1 MAWIKKPFLWNLMVG
16 LLGCLMLTSCSISYK
31 FNGASIDYNTTK
43 TITIEQFPIRSSYV
57 WGPMQAMF
65 NNELT
70 DVYAKST
77 RLQQVRRNGDL
88 IISGEITD
96 YSQMNQAVGADGYS
110 AQVSLR
116 MTVNVR
122 FTNNKDHN
130 QDFEQQFSATTQY
143 DSTQQ
148 LSAVQEELVQE
159 MCENIVDQIF
169 NATVANW

>member
-1 MAWIKKPFLWNLMVG
+1 MDWSKKLYIFCCFFCC
-16 LLGCLMLTSCSISYK
+16 LLLLSCSIK
-31 FNGASIDYNTTK
+31 FAFNGASIDYNETK

-57 WGPMQAMF
+57 WGPMASMF

-70 DVYAKST
+70 DVFAKST

-88 IISGEITD
+88 VISGEITD

-110 AQVSLR
+110 AQVSLK

-122 FTNNKDHN
+122 FTNNKRHE
-130 QDFEQQFSATTQY
+130 QDFEQSFSATTQY

-148 LSAVQEELVQE
+148 LTAVQEQLVQE

>member
-1 MAWIKKPFLWNLMVG
+1 MAWIKHFIFSALTCM
-16 LLGCLMLTSCSISYK
+16 LLLTSCSISYQ
-31 FNGASIDYNTTK
+31 FNGASIDYNKTK

-57 WGPMQAMF
+57 WGPMASMF

-70 DVYAKST
+70 DVYARST

-88 IISGEITD
+88 VISGEITD

-110 AQVSLR
+110 AQVSLK

-122 FTNNKDHN
+122 FTNNADHT
-130 QDFEQQFSATTQY
+130 QDFERQFSATTQY
-143 DSTQQ
+143 DSRQQ
-148 LSAVQEELVQE
+148 LSAVQEELVEQ
-159 MCENIVDQIF
+159 MSKDIVDQIF

>member
-1 MAWIKKPFLWNLMVG
+1 MDWRKKFEIAV
-16 LLGCLMLTSCSISYK
+16 CLVLCLCMTSCSMK
-31 FNGASIDYNTTK
+31 FAFNGASIDYNKTK

-57 WGPMQAMF
+57 WGPMSAMF

-70 DVYAKST
+70 DVFAKST
-77 RLQQVRRNGDL
+77 RLQQVRKNGDL
-88 IISGEITD
+88 MLSGEITD
-96 YSQMNQAVGADGYS
+96 YSQMNQAVGSDGYS

-122 FTNNKDHN
+122 FTNNVDHE
-130 QDFEQQFSATTQY
+130 QDFEQSFSATTQY

-148 LSAVQEELVQE
+148 LSAVQEQLVQQ

>member
-1 MAWIKKPFLWNLMVG
+1 MGLIKRLQFICIFLFCF
-16 LLGCLMLTSCSISYK
+16 LLSSCSMKFS
-31 FNGASIDYNTTK
+31 FNGASIDYDKTK
-43 TITIEQFPIRSSYV
+43 TITIEQFPIRSAYV
-57 WGPMQAMF
+57 WGPMSAMF

-70 DVYAKST
+70 DVFAKST

-88 IISGEITD
+88 AISGEITD

-122 FTNNKDHN
+122 FTNNKDHE
-130 QDFEQQFSATTQY
+130 QDFERQFSATTQY

-148 LSAVQEELVQE
+148 LSAVQEELVQQ
-159 MCENIVDQIF
+159 MCQDIVDQIF